1 MTQFE
6 MDFTVKDEFPSQS
19 SSSSFDLVQ
28 DIKEEK
34 LEEAYFIIK
43 SEYEEGDFDFA
54 EDAAS
59 EYRLDSLQP
68 LDQESKV
75 LPLNCNNE
83 KIIFDSIKLEDDQEV
98 EFMEVDCSA
107 TQSKPNDSLVGFP
120 KSLQKGTKKEAP
132 SLCQDPLKNTDN
144 IRITLSNSTPP
155 TIWTPVLKCP
165 KKCHLR
171 IKEKEQKQAFVS
183 YWQKST
189 VKSRFDFLYNMT
201 ELAERSNSGNIYDA
215 SFYLNTEKGRR
226 QMCRHCFSHIL
237 GEQQESLK
245 VVLNDKLLEMERL
258 EEKTEKSIESKN
270 KKKTDH
276 VTSQVDVDNDCAI
289 ESILKSSK
297 QEEKNTVSIWKPLDY
312 CQHKCHL
319 KLTDDEQKLIFYS
332 YRQECSDFISKF
344 NFLSEL
350 IRLVPTYKSTSND
363 SEEEYSPRFY
373 FKINEG
379 YQRVCEGCFQHI
391 LGEDSSCIKAV
402 LQNKILSII
411 QFKEEKLQ
419 EKKNQMPETST
430 RIDLPFD
437 TKVRFW
443 TRIPKC
449 PKECYLKITEDDQE
463 RIFAL
468 YWDDSTLKS
477 RYKFLNDRIHIARG
491 ENNSKLIINFFLD
504 TMTGRVTVCRLCF
517 QTVLAEKH
525 IMIRRIL
532 DAKLMELESHR
543 DVAEFFPASSVV
555 DKTRVVEAHIMKF
568 PLISKIHNVTE
579 DGSSKYLPFGLTIE
593 IMYNL
598 YRKEIS
604 NPVDID
610 AYIEVLTKMNLKFQ
624 STHQVDC
631 EQCATAEERISA
643 ASDVYVQS
651 KMRSLHDVHVNQ
663 AIESY
668 TCYLQDEGSANSFNS
683 VLVCS
688 FTLHH
693 SLPTPLV
700 DEPTSYYTQPLWTY
714 GLTIQAQSK
723 NRSTCKLKTYMWD
736 QTQGRKT
743 GNEIASCLYQYLQNL
758 PPRIKSVIIYSTSC
772 HGESRRKNLSRMFL
786 HLLANHKTLLA
797 VNHKFFVDK
806 HSPIEQS
813 LTNDWLETMKNHI
826 GSIEEPS
833 DWYDAFAVE
842 GDEPDYQREVLVMKA
857 KNFYDFEFS
866 EALATHSV
874 KKDEPLI
881 LENVRWLRYTKEGV
895 YCKYSWSKTDPF
907 CIMKFEVHSLGR
919 RKLKQLEVVP
929 MTEKKK
935 KNLLNLLPFLSPG
948 VRSFYKGL
956 PAVENGHSSYLNLKD
971 CSSRRKDRE
980 RSWKRPFANIDTQEN
995 NDELSEDSTVEE
1007 ELDLRISGPEVDII
1021 DLEEPPKKSF
1031 KKVHNK
1037 THFNHLQ
1044 GMVKEEKSEENH
1056 EEVNSKYSGIKT
1068 YHKSKDLKTV

>member
-245 VVLNDKLLEMERL
+245 VVLNDKLLEME
-258 EEKTEKSIESKN
+258 
-270 KKKTDH
+270 
-276 VTSQVDVDNDCAI
+276 
-289 ESILKSSK
+289 
-297 QEEKNTVSIWKPLDY
+297 
-312 CQHKCHL
+312 
-319 KLTDDEQKLIFYS
+319 
-332 YRQECSDFISKF
+332 
-344 NFLSEL
+344 
-350 IRLVPTYKSTSND
+350 
-363 SEEEYSPRFY
+363 
-373 FKINEG
+373 
-379 YQRVCEGCFQHI
+379 
-391 LGEDSSCIKAV
+391 
-402 LQNKILSII
+402 